1 MPQLK
6 HWEEKH
12 MPLRKTT
19 AVFFMTLLLLFAGMA
34 AAQEEPTENRR
45 YALADGQAREPFK
58 VFDNFYYI
66 GIKFV
71 SSWILVTSDGLILFD
86 ALFEHEEY
94 GDYLLENMQKL
105 GFDPADLKYLVIT
118 QGHLDHYGQAR
129 MLQDLTGV
137 VVGSGLGDWGLI
149 KERIGDRGPRRD
161 WIIEHG
167 DTLTLGDTTIRFEIT
182 PGHTPGTVS
191 TIIPLKDG
199 DEEHLAYFHGGT
211 ELEYFEPAIINGFI
225 SDMQR
230 IKQIEG
236 IDVQVNN
243 HAFIDD
249 VFEKKLLLDKRRPGD
264 PHPFVG
270 AEAFDAW
277 VDRRIVIAQDLLDCV
292 NANTGPCSPRSLG
305 GAEPTSAVKTISE

>member
-1 MPQLK
+1 MC
-6 HWEEKH
+6 H
-12 MPLRKTT
+12 RKLP
-19 AVFFMTLLLLFAGMA
+19 TLLSLLIFTLYSGLAC
-34 AAQEEPTENRR
+34 AQQEASENRR

-58 VFDNFYYI
+58 VFDNLYFI
-66 GIKFV
+66 GIKYV
-71 SSWILVTSDGLILFD
+71 SSWILTTSDGLILFD

-94 GDYLLENMQKL
+94 GEYLLENMRKL

-137 VVGSGLGDWGLI
+137 VVGSSKGDWGLI
-149 KERIGDRGPRRD
+149 EERMGDKGPRRD
-161 WIIEHG
+161 WVIEHG

-191 TIIPLKDG
+191 TIIPLLDG
-199 DEEHLAYFHGGT
+199 DQEHVGYFHGGT
-211 ELEYFEPAIINGFI
+211 ELEYFEPEIISGFI
-225 SDMQR
+225 SDMER
-230 IKQIEG
+230 IKNIEG
-236 IDVQVNN
+236 IDVQINN

-249 VFEKKLLLDKRRPGD
+249 VFDKKVLLDSRKPGD

-277 VDRRIVIAQDLLDCV
+277 VDRRIVIAQELLECV
-292 NANTGPCSPRSLG
+292 EKNTGPCAPRSVG
-305 GAEPTSAVKTISE
+305 GAEPSSADPNKDE